1 MSIDKQVQLRSLVI
15 FSICSLC
22 KKCKESTFHLF
33 FEYYVALK
41 IWSWL
46 RQAFFNANSL
56 VLLLILYTLLKL
68 KVVLLL
74 KKFAWLL
81 LLFFYVCVTWKRIIL
96 DFNKNIYM
104 KAAINIIKG
113 YISLSSKSSIKIMK
127 NNINDFFIST
137 LILQLFKLF
146 KRYMMWVGLRLIQL
160 RLLRDVVVKLIMKKL
175 LN

>member
-1 MSIDKQVQLRSLVI
+1 
-15 FSICSLC
+15 
-22 KKCKESTFHLF
+22 
-33 FEYYVALK
+33 
-41 IWSWL
+41 
-46 RQAFFNANSL
+46 
-56 VLLLILYTLLKL
+56 
-68 KVVLLL
+68 
-74 KKFAWLL
+74 
-81 LLFFYVCVTWKRIIL
+81 
-96 DFNKNIYM
+96 M